1 MALLLVVSGAWIGYK
16 RLAQPACSG
25 EVRLRVAATPEMAP
39 AVQAAAAKWSD
50 DGAAVGGVCVVA
62 DVQATEPVDVAAA
75 VAGQHGVTLPGVGQA
90 SGDAVLPDVWVP
102 DSSTWLLRLQSAAS
116 GFAPSNRASIAR
128 SPVVVAMPEP
138 LATTMGWP
146 GKKLT
151 WVDLLTQL
159 NTGTRLKAGI
169 VEPNRDAAG
178 LSGLLSIGQA
188 AAAAGPD
195 AQKQTTGALRA
206 LASSRSLLRQDLL
219 ERFPRSGDP
228 AALASALSAAAL
240 SEEDVIFYNSKKP
253 PIPLAALYLEP
264 APVSLD
270 YPYAVMPGIEP
281 ARAAAADRLFEVLNT
296 SGFRNRLGSQGLRA
310 PDGTVTAGMN
320 APQGA
325 PSPAGSP
332 PAAATPQ
339 PGGTAATG
347 GLAREV
353 VERALSTWSIATQTG
368 RMLAVID
375 VSGSMTTPVP
385 NAKNAT
391 REQVTVA
398 TATKGLGLFDDSWA
412 IGLWVFSTNMVGS
425 QPWQQVTP
433 IAPLASGRNRL
444 LAGLA
449 GVRPNK
455 DGGTGLFD
463 TTLAAYKTVQDG
475 WEPGK
480 VNSIV
485 LFTDG
490 KNENA
495 GGLNQQQLIAKLKAA
510 ADPDR
515 PVQLIIIAIGKEVS
529 RAELDAIVK
538 VTGGGVFPSEDPA
551 EIGTIFLKAIAL
563 RPPST
568 R

>member
-1 MALLLVVSGAWIGYK
+1 
-16 RLAQPACSG
+16 
-25 EVRLRVAATPEMAP
+25 
-39 AVQAAAAKWSD
+39 
-50 DGAAVGGVCVVA
+50 
-62 DVQATEPVDVAAA
+62 
-75 VAGQHGVTLPGVGQA
+75 
-90 SGDAVLPDVWVP
+90 VLPDVWVP
-102 DSSTWLLRLQSAAS
+102 DSSTWLLRLQRVAA

-138 LATTMGWP
+138 LAATIGWP

-151 WVDLLTQL
+151 WTDLLNQL
-159 NTGTRLKAGI
+159 TSGTKLKAGI

-178 LSGLLSIGQA
+178 LSGLLSLGQA
-188 AAAAGPD
+188 AAASGPD
-195 AQKQTTGALRA
+195 AQGRTTGALRA
-206 LASSRSLLRQDLL
+206 LASSKSLLRQDLL

-240 SEEDVIFYNSKKP
+240 SEEDVIYYNSKKP

-270 YPYAVMPGIEP
+270 YPYAIMPGIDP
-281 ARAAAADRLFEVLNT
+281 ARAAAADRLFEVLHT
-296 SGFRNRLGSQGLRA
+296 AGFRGRLGAQGLRA

-339 PGGTAATG
+339 PGGTAAAG
-347 GLAREV
+347 GLAPEV
-353 VERALSTWSIATQTG
+353 VERALSTFSIATQTG

-375 VSGSMTTPVP
+375 VSGSMTQPVP
-385 NAKNAT
+385 SANNAT
-391 REQVTVA
+391 REQVTVGA
-398 TATKGLGLFDDSWA
+398 ATKGLGLFDDSWA
-412 IGLWVFSTNMVGS
+412 IGLWVFSTDMVGR
-425 QPWQQVTP
+425 QPWKQLMP
-433 IAPLASGRNRL
+433 ITPLASGRTRL
-444 LAGLA
+444 LGNLA
-449 GVRPNK
+449 GITPK
-455 DGGTGLFD
+455 SDGGTGLFD
-463 TTLAAYKTVQDG
+463 TTLAAYKAVQES

-480 VNSIV
+480 VNSVV

-495 GGLNQQQLIAKLKAA
+495 GGLTQQQLVAKLKAT

-515 PVQLIIIAIGKEVS
+515 PVQVIIIGIGRDVS
-529 RAELDAIVK
+529 KAELDAIVK
-538 VTGGGVFPSEDPA
+538 VTGGGQFVTEDPA
-551 EIGTIFLKAIAL
+551 GIGDIFLKAIAL
-563 RPPST
+563 RPPAT